1 MKSSA
6 RSIAACCVALAMFG
20 CSHAVTSAERSRDK
34 SPAPHAVQASAQY
47 PGWAIFSPIGTPLLE
62 IAAGFSTH
70 VWALQDPTSASVL
83 RVSFDGSYDAIAM
96 PNKLS
101 APVAVAPGP
110 HGDMWV
116 AEWNGKIGEI
126 AMPDGPIREFPF
138 EGRDKDVIELVMGP
152 DRNLWFVTRDGG
164 AIGRMTPTG
173 SVTEYYPHLMDAGE
187 AIVVGPDGNL
197 WFCGFKNMP
206 RTYGGQPIVGKISVN
221 GAITEYP
228 ILNVPGFA
236 YRLAKGG

>member
-1 MKSSA
+1 MKEVKNHEPRIAGFTLKSSA

-116 AEWNGKIGEI
+116 AEWNGK
-126 AMPDGPIREFPF
+126 
-138 EGRDKDVIELVMGP
+138 
-152 DRNLWFVTRDGG
+152 
-164 AIGRMTPTG
+164 
-173 SVTEYYPHLMDAGE
+173 
-187 AIVVGPDGNL
+187 
-197 WFCGFKNMP
+197 
-206 RTYGGQPIVGKISVN
+206 
-221 GAITEYP
+221 
-228 ILNVPGFA
+228 
-236 YRLAKGG
+236 